1 MTADDDRGRRTP
13 TTADLDDLLGLARDA
28 SRAGAREAVS
38 WRGRAHR
45 LLVEE
50 KAAPDDL
57 VSQADRS
64 TEQVIRSFL
73 TERRPQD
80 AVLGEEDGLTP
91 GRGGL
96 RWIVDPI
103 DGTTNYLYGRP
114 DWAVSVAV
122 VDPEE
127 GRLLAGAVA
136 EPELGRLTEA
146 RAGAGTTTNDAP
158 VAALD
163 RDDLTR
169 SLVELNLGRPGQRR
183 WAGAVVDVLLPRVR
197 DLRRGGSAASAL
209 AQVATGRADA
219 LWAPGLRAWDCA
231 AGALLVQQA
240 GGTVGDLAG
249 PTPGTWPRSGDVLAA
264 PPALWE
270 PLRALVAGVFPDG
283 DEA

>member
-1 MTADDDRGRRTP
+1 MTATV
-13 TTADLDDLLGLARDA
+13 DLDGLLDLARDA
-28 SRAGAREAVS
+28 CRAGAREAVS

-73 TERRPQD
+73 TERRPDD
-80 AVLGEEDGLTP
+80 AVLGEEAGISP
-91 GRGGL
+91 GHGGV

-114 DWAVSVAV
+114 DWAVSVAAA
-122 VDPEE
+122 DPGD
-127 GRLLAGAVA
+127 GRLLAGVVA
-136 EPELGRLTEA
+136 EPALGHLTWA
-146 RAGAGTTTNDAP
+146 RAGAGTTADGAP
-158 VAALD
+158 AAAL
-163 RDDLTR
+163 RHDDLTR
-169 SLVELNLGRPGQRR
+169 SLVELNLGRPAQRR

-219 LWAPGLRAWDCA
+219 LWAPGLQPWDCA
-231 AGALLVQQA
+231 AGALLVQRA

-249 PTPGTWPRSGDVLAA
+249 PTPGTWPPSGDVLAA

-270 PLRALVAGVFPDG
+270 PLRALLAGVFPAG
-283 DEA
+283 DDT